1 MLNHQPTFKMMMK
14 MTKKKVK
21 IISYTFITIYSVG
34 QSYLQFFLLLDLCL
48 RKPSSLSELR
58 RKQTT
63 AVILM
68 GVIGSEFGQEVNGSD
83 NASTSSRSQSGSSVR
98 RKSSIVEGFGIGN
111 NNLSRLTSNLFFLI
125 MIILI

>member
-1 MLNHQPTFKMMMK
+1 
-14 MTKKKVK
+14 MT
-21 IISYTFITIYSVG
+21 
-34 QSYLQFFLLLDLCL
+34 DLCL

-68 GVIGSEFGQEVNGSD
+68 GVIGAEFGQEVSAATD
-83 NASTSSRSQSGSSVR
+83 NVSTSSRLQSGTSIR

-111 NNLSRLTSNLFFLI
+111 NNLSRLTSMFKNTNNINLI
-125 MIILI
+125 